1 MNAFRYLILLSLF
14 PLISAYA
21 DNPTDSLTTEEF
33 KAAGLDKLSQQE
45 LAKLNALWSRENAA
59 QAPVATAVPTPAPP
73 AVAATT
79 PPPPQSNA
87 QVDDLLGK
95 EQVMPDVRKA
105 PKKIESRLEGTFKG
119 WYGST
124 VFHLENGQVW
134 QQRIKEVQ
142 KYSPTD
148 NPSVTVIRS
157 LGGYR
162 LKIDG
167 YRQTCPVKRIK

>member
-1 MNAFRYLILLSLF
+1 MNAFRYLILLSLL
-14 PLISAYA
+14 PLIYA
-21 DNPTDSLTTEEF
+21 HAEKPTDSLTTEEF
-33 KAAGLDKLSQQE
+33 KAAGLDKLSPQE
-45 LAKLNALWSRENAA
+45 LATLNALWSRDNVPQAA
-59 QAPVATAVPTPAPP
+59 VATPAPTP
-73 AVAATT
+73 PPPPVVATT
-79 PPPPQSNA
+79 PPPQQTNA

-148 NPSVTVIRS
+148 NPKVTVIKS